1 MQSESE
7 ESKSQTE
14 GSPVFHP
21 SFCSPDG
28 DIVLSAKG
36 GGLFFRLHS
45 FVLRT
50 TSSWFRTMLSLPQ
63 GQSSSVEVIFMDE
76 DEDTLELL
84 LRMVSGL
91 PLLPVESIPNDQLQN
106 LSPRQVTNYD
116 VVDRILF
123 AAEKYDMP
131 GPMSI
136 MRLLVM
142 TPPLLDQ
149 PFRLYTVACR
159 YGWEEE
165 ARFASTQTLTHHL
178 YDPGVRPLLQRLS
191 TEALLNLFELHH
203 IRKEALR
210 DRLNK
215 PPFVASENSST
226 CGNCHAP
233 INYHTW
239 RELKYRMI
247 QEVEIRPLGDSILDS
262 GLAEWPEAKACW
274 LAKCSNRVCARSLY
288 DQEPTMRIIRECI
301 DELPRSI

>member
-7 ESKSQTE
+7 ESRSQTDV
-14 GSPVFHP
+14 SPVFHP

-36 GGLFFRLHS
+36 GDLFFRLHS
-45 FVLRT
+45 FILKT

-63 GQSSSVEVIFMDE
+63 GQSPSVEVIFMDE

-91 PLLPVESIPNDQLQN
+91 PLLPIVH
-106 LSPRQVTNYD
+106 YD
-116 VVDRILF
+116 VVDKILF

-149 PFRLYTVACR
+149 PFRLYTVSCR

-165 ARFASTQTLTHHL
+165 ARFASTQTLTHNLH
-178 YDPGVRPLLQRLS
+178 DPEVRPLLQRLS

-203 IRKEALR
+203 SRKEALR

-215 PPFVASENSST
+215 PPFVASENTSA

-247 QEVEIRPLGDSILDS
+247 QEMEVRPLGDTILDS
-262 GLAEWPEAKACW
+262 GLSEWPEAKACW

-288 DQEPTMRIIRECI
+288 DQEPTMRIIREVF
-301 DELPRSI
+301 ETHLPRSI

>member
-1 MQSESE
+1 
-7 ESKSQTE
+7 
-14 GSPVFHP
+14 
-21 SFCSPDG
+21 
-28 DIVLSAKG
+28 
-36 GGLFFRLHS
+36 
-45 FVLRT
+45 
-50 TSSWFRTMLSLPQ
+50 MLSLPQ
-63 GQSSSVEVIFMDE
+63 GQSPSVEVIFMDE

-91 PLLPVESIPNDQLQN
+91 PLLPIVH
-106 LSPRQVTNYD
+106 YD
-116 VVDRILF
+116 VVDKLLF

-136 MRLLVM
+136 VRLLVM

-159 YGWEEE
+159 YGWQEE
-165 ARFASTQTLTHHL
+165 ARFASTQTLTRHL
-178 YDPGVRPLLQRLS
+178 YDPELRPLLKRLS
-191 TEALLNLFELHH
+191 TDALLNLFELHNS
-203 IRKEALR
+203 RKEALR

-215 PPFVASENSST
+215 PPFVASENTSA

-247 QEVEIRPLGDSILDS
+247 QEVEIRPLGDTILDS
-262 GLAEWPEAKACW
+262 GLSEWPEAKACW
-274 LAKCSNRVCARSLY
+274 LAKCPNRVCARSLY

-301 DELPRSI
+301 SELPQAI

>member
-7 ESKSQTE
+7 ESGPPTQTT
-14 GSPVFHP
+14 PTFHP
-21 SFCSPDG
+21 SFDSPDG

-36 GGLFFRLHS
+36 GHKFFRIHS
-45 FVLRT
+45 FILKT
-50 TSSWFRTMLSLPQ
+50 TSSWFRAMLSLPQ
-63 GQSSSVEVIFMDE
+63 SQSPPMEVVFMEE

-84 LRMVSGL
+84 LRMISGL
-91 PLLPVESIPNDQLQN
+91 PLLPIV
-106 LSPRQVTNYD
+106 NYD

-123 AAEKYDMP
+123 TAEKYDMP

-142 TPPLLDQ
+142 TPPLLDH

-165 ARFASTQTLTHHL
+165 ARFASTQTLTRYLH
-178 YDPGVRPLLQRLS
+178 DPDLRPRLGRLS
-191 TEALLNLFELHH
+191 TDALLNLFSLHH
-203 IRKEALR
+203 SRKEALR

-215 PPFVASENSST
+215 PPFVASEHSSN

-233 INYHTW
+233 IDYHTW

-247 QEVEIRPLGDSILDS
+247 QEIEIRPLGDTIIDK
-262 GLAEWPEAKACW
+262 GLVDWPEAKACW
-274 LAKCSNRVCARSLY
+274 LAKCPNRVCARSLY

-301 DELPRSI
+301 NELPRSI

>member
-1 MQSESE
+1 MQSESD
-7 ESKSQTE
+7 ESSSTS
-14 GSPVFHP
+14 SPVFHP

-28 DIVLSAKG
+28 DIVLAAKG
-36 GGLFFRLHS
+36 GDLFFRLHS
-45 FVLRT
+45 FILKT

-91 PLLPVESIPNDQLQN
+91 PLLPV
-106 LSPRQVTNYD
+106 VHYD
-116 VVDRILF
+116 VVDKILF

-149 PFRLYTVACR
+149 PFRLYTVSCR
-159 YGWEEE
+159 YGWDEE

-178 YDPGVRPLLQRLS
+178 HDPGLRPLLNRLS
-191 TEALLNLFELHH
+191 TDALLNLFQLHH
-203 IRKEALR
+203 SRREALR

-215 PPFVASENSST
+215 PPFVASENSSN

-233 INYHTW
+233 IDYHTW

-247 QEVEIRPLGDSILDS
+247 QEVEIRPLGDTILDK
-262 GLAEWPEAKACW
+262 GLVDWPEAKACW
-274 LAKCSNRVCARSLY
+274 LARCSNRVCQRFLY
-288 DQEPTMRIIRECI
+288 DQEPTIRIIKECI

>member
-7 ESKSQTE
+7 ESQST
-14 GSPVFHP
+14 GSPEPLFHP

-28 DIVLSAKG
+28 DIVLAAKG
-36 GGLFFRLHS
+36 GNLFFRLHS
-45 FVLRT
+45 FILKT

-63 GQSSSVEVIFMDE
+63 GQSPSTEVIFMDE
-76 DEDTLELL
+76 DEDTLELV
-84 LRMVSGL
+84 LRMISGL
-91 PLLPVESIPNDQLQN
+91 PLLPVAD
-106 LSPRQVTNYD
+106 YD
-116 VVDRILF
+116 AIDKILF

-136 MRLLVM
+136 VRLLVM

-159 YGWEEE
+159 YGWDEE

-178 YDPGVRPLLQRLS
+178 HDPQVRPLLQRLS
-191 TEALLNLFELHH
+191 TDALLKLFELHH
-203 IRKEALR
+203 TRREALR

-215 PPFVASENSST
+215 PPFVASENTSN

-233 INYHTW
+233 IDYHTW

-247 QEVEIRPLGDSILDS
+247 QEVELRPLGDTILDK
-262 GLAEWPEAKACW
+262 GLSEWPEAKACW
-274 LAKCSNRVCARSLY
+274 LAKCPNRVCARFLY
-288 DQEPTMRIIRECI
+288 DQEPTMRIIRECV
-301 DELPRSI
+301 DELPRSV